1 MLKSSPH
8 KSQPIHMSNINE
20 LIAQREA
27 IDKQIKEL
35 QSTQRAEAVAKV
47 KAFIAEFEL
56 TKAEVFGPTTA
67 VAKKSTNKKNE
78 VKPKYRDPVSGKVWS
93 GRGIAPKWMG
103 SDGKTKFLIT

>member
-8 KSQPIHMSNINE
+8 KSLPIHMSNINE

-35 QSTQRAEAVAKV
+35 QSTQRAEAVAEI
-47 KAFIAEFEL
+47 KALIAKFEL
-56 TKAEVFGPTTA
+56 TKADVFGASTAATKKSSGKKTA
-67 VAKKSTNKKNE
+67 VKA
-78 VKPKYRDPVSGKVWS
+78 KYRDPVSGKVWS

-103 SDGKTKFLIT
+103 SEGKTKFLIP

>member
-1 MLKSSPH
+1 
-8 KSQPIHMSNINE
+8 MSNIEE

-35 QSTQRAEAVAKV
+35 QSTQRAETVAKV
-47 KAFIAEFEL
+47 KALIAEFEL
-56 TKAEVFGPTTA
+56 TKADVFGATA
-67 VAKKSTNKKNE
+67 AVTKKSTGKKGE

-103 SDGKTKFLIT
+103 SEGKTKFLIP